1 MTGAQLYQLFYGSNS
16 LNHKLFLAVN
26 HSALPFLD
34 FVMPGITFLGGS
46 LLVYPYLLLLAI
58 LYALDKR
65 FMPVRYLAVYAA
77 ATILSLGVE
86 ALLKDYFHVPRP
98 TAAIGLESVR
108 VLGHVSKSFSLPSG
122 HAVFSFMTA
131 FVLGYG
137 RSLRWKAPLYTCAV
151 LVAWSRIYVGAHYPL
166 DVAVGGGVGA
176 VCGLM
181 VWKIWEAGERFIAY
195 RRNGLE

>member
-1 MTGAQLYQLFYGSNS
+1 MTGAQLYQFFYGSGSFN
-16 LNHKLFLAVN
+16 LTLFLAVN
-26 HSALPFLD
+26 HATLPFLD
-34 FVMPGITFLGGS
+34 VVMPGISFLGGS
-46 LLVYPYLLLLAI
+46 RLVYPYLLLLAI
-58 LYALDKR
+58 LYAVDKR
-65 FMPVRYLAVYAA
+65 LMPARYLAVYAA
-77 ATILSLGVE
+77 ATCLSLGAE
-86 ALLKDYFHVPRP
+86 ALLKDFFHVPRP

-137 RSLRWKAPLYTCAV
+137 RSLRWKAPLFTCAV

-176 VCGLM
+176 ACGLV
-181 VWKIWEAGERFIAY
+181 VWKIWEAGERYILH
-195 RRNGLE
+195 RRNGME